1 MIISFWEW
9 AAEWIGFLIAHFIQL
24 INYLVFSLDYLPN
37 STIDGIY
44 INTSE
49 SWLIYIAIFFF
60 ALFISEKKLNYF
72 KLTLLSLFLM
82 SASIC
87 LRQYENFHEKK
98 LIVYD
103 TGKHHALAIRNGFS
117 QYLKVE
123 DELAKDKNKLRFHV
137 YPSQLQAGIAD
148 FHPDHFEPNN
158 QNELFEDFY
167 GLKFAIWEDR
177 QIVHWHQEL
186 DKDFSFK
193 EPIDTDLLIIS
204 NNALQKPKKLMEFF
218 NPKKIVVDASNSYYN
233 IQNFKAKFEEQ
244 NLDYYIVPEEGAF
257 EWKL

>member
-1 MIISFWEW
+1 M
-9 AAEWIGFLIAHFIQL
+9 
-24 INYLVFSLDYLPN
+24 
-37 STIDGIY
+37 
-44 INTSE
+44 
-49 SWLIYIAIFFF
+49 
-60 ALFISEKKLNYF
+60 
-72 KLTLLSLFLM
+72 
-82 SASIC
+82 
-87 LRQYENFHEKK
+87 
-98 LIVYD
+98 
-103 TGKHHALAIRNGFS
+103 
-117 QYLKVE
+117 
-123 DELAKDKNKLRFHV
+123 
-137 YPSQLQAGIAD
+137 
-148 FHPDHFEPNN
+148 
-158 QNELFEDFY
+158 
-167 GLKFAIWEDR
+167 KFAIWEDR